1 MLDPRAQYLLKTLIE
16 RYIADGQPVGSR
28 VLSRQSGLELSPAT
42 IRNVMADLE
51 EMGFI
56 ASPHTSAGRVPT
68 PKGYRFFVDT
78 LLVVKPL
85 ADGEISELQEH
96 LQADRPQLLVS
107 SAAQMLSQLTHFAGV
122 VATPRRRE
130 ASFRHIE
137 FLRLSERRVLLIIVT
152 PDGDVQ
158 NRILHTDRSYSQQQL
173 LEASNFFNQHY
184 AGQPF
189 HAIRVLLAD
198 ELRQLREDVVGLMSA
213 AVEAG
218 DAALADTGESLVVS
232 GEKNLLHAED
242 LASNMGRLRRLFEV
256 FEQKTSL
263 LHLLDVGQ
271 RAQGV
276 HLFIGGESGL
286 APLDECSVITAT
298 YEVDGQVLGTLG
310 VIGPTRMAYERVI
323 PIVDVTAKLLSN
335 ALTQQLN
342 EA

>member
-1 MLDPRAQYLLKTLIE
+1 
-16 RYIADGQPVGSR
+16 
-28 VLSRQSGLELSPAT
+28 
-42 IRNVMADLE
+42 
-51 EMGFI
+51 
-56 ASPHTSAGRVPT
+56 
-68 PKGYRFFVDT
+68 
-78 LLVVKPL
+78 
-85 ADGEISELQEH
+85 
-96 LQADRPQLLVS
+96 
-107 SAAQMLSQLTHFAGV
+107 MLSQLTHFAGV

-137 FLRLSERRVLLIIVT
+137 FLRLSDRRVLLIIVT
-152 PDGDVQ
+152 PEGDVQ
-158 NRILHTDRSYSQQQL
+158 NRILHTDRPYSQPQL

-189 HAIRVLLAD
+189 HAIRALLAD

-218 DAALADTGESLVVS
+218 DAALAESGDDLVVS
-232 GEKNLLHAED
+232 GEKNLLQAED
-242 LASNMGRLRRLFEV
+242 LASNMDRLRLLFDV

-263 LHLLDVGQ
+263 LHLLDVSQ

-286 APLDECSVITAT
+286 APLDECSVITAP

-342 EA
+342 DA